1 MPGVVLETKVAV
13 GDNVPAGAPM
23 VILSAMKMET
33 VVAAPVAGRVAQLTV
48 ASGDDVQAGDLL
60 VELQ

>member
-1 MPGVVLETKVAV
+1 ML
-13 GDNVPAGAPM
+13 
-23 VILSAMKMET
+23 ILSAMKMET
-33 VVAAPVAGRVAQLTV
+33 VVTAPVSGRVAQLTV